1 MARLTYPKPVGLIGV
16 CTVVCRS
23 PAELIVDAPTT
34 GAIYT
39 NTLSAAVKD
48 QCESKLA
55 ITSVYLKGQRWAIL
69 NVEGPT
75 AFQ

>member
-1 MARLTYPKPVGLIGV
+1 MAHLTYPKPVGLIGV

-23 PAELIVDAPTT
+23 PAELIVDAPAT
-34 GAIYT
+34 GIVHT
-39 NTLSAAVKD
+39 NTHRAAVKD

-55 ITSVYLKGQRWAIL
+55 ITSVYFKGQRLALL